1 MKKDEEKV
9 EVIFDDPS
17 EINGPYLSFYDNEKK
32 RVRYV
37 PTTEEMSC
45 IIKKDSPDVAKIQ
58 AAIKAAYDEGLA
70 KLKGN
75 SKSVPPLEALK
86 TPLRDGDIERPDDPD
101 YAGCYFVN
109 ANSVQPVGIVDRDC
123 NPILDH
129 SEIYSGVRG
138 RVSITFYAFNTST
151 ARGIAASLNNV
162 QKWSDGPALGGKAS
176 PEEDFAEIEDGED
189 EFLS

>member
-1 MKKDEEKV
+1 MEKV
-9 EVIFDDPS
+9 NPTKVVLGKDTLF
-17 EINGPYLSFYDNEKK
+17 SFANLWTPKSAAEGAQAKYSL
-32 RVRYV
+32 
-37 PTTEEMSC
+37 SC
-45 IIKKDSPDVAKIQ
+45 IIKKDSPDVAKVQ
-58 AAIKAAYDEGLA
+58 AAIKAAYEEGLA

-101 YAGCYFVN
+101 YAGCYFIN

-129 SEIYSGVRG
+129 SEVYSGIRG

-176 PEEDFAEIEDGED
+176 PEEDFSEVEDDD